1 MSFGESVFFN
11 RGVTYDDDGDPVPDS
26 GSVEVEG
33 CIIDWSGTE
42 ENTELAR
49 NGMGT
54 GANIFIEY
62 PPAGGVP
69 NTDTVT
75 IRGFEFD
82 VIGRGAQ
89 WVDPEEPEFGGLVV
103 TVRRNEG

>member
-1 MSFGESVFFN
+1 MAFGETVVFT
-11 RGVTYDDDGDPVPDS
+11 RGVTYDDDGDPVADS
-26 GSVEVEG
+26 GSVPVEG
-33 CIIDWSGTE
+33 CIIDWSGSE

-54 GANIFIEY
+54 QANIFIEY

-69 NTDTVT
+69 NTDTVLL
-75 IRGFEFD
+75 RGLEYE

-89 WVDPEEPEFGGLVV
+89 WVDPEEPDFGGLVV
-103 TVRRNEG
+103 TARRDEG